1 MKTQALPARPA
12 DRRLYFAGLVWLGV
26 AILYTFLLPQLPQ
39 RAADYNFDLYYVSG
53 VAAIRGLDPAITDI
67 APLGRSLGCHMPQKY
82 FANSTPF
89 FRIIFDGRS
98 SQSFDCLPAVGRYRS
113 HGFRW
118 RNCNVDAHGPYEHTD
133 GCAGTWAASAL
144 SARD

>member
-26 AILYTFLLPQLPQ
+26 AILYTFLLPQLPH

-89 FRIIFDGRS
+89 FRIIFDGLAHLS
-98 SQSFDCLPAVGRYRS
+98 LLTAYRL
-113 HGFRW
+113 W
-118 RNCNVDAHGPYEHTD
+118 V
-133 GCAGTWAASAL
+133 L